1 MLSLLNCLLCTGFG
15 LVLLWLILTPKVDD
29 GVIIK
34 LGMIVAMLGFLAL
47 GWKMFEGIEP
57 SEIRGVEWGMLMVNV
72 GCDRSSA
79 TWGMAARAPA
89 AAFRLRVAGHAADGR
104 GRHVSGGPERHER
117 PLLDPVLLGRKPRRA
132 SCAAAGMLSA
142 APVLAGR
149 S

>member
-72 GCDRSSA
+72 GVLIVIFGYVRR
-79 TWGMAARAPA
+79 TAARGHRMLRLSDWA
-89 AAFRLRVAGHAADGR
+89 ALQDTRPMDEADL
-104 GRHVSGGPERHER
+104 RHVSGGRQS
-117 PLLDPVLLGRKPRRA
+117 DA
-132 SCAAAGMLSA
+132 
-142 APVLAGR
+142 
-149 S
+149 